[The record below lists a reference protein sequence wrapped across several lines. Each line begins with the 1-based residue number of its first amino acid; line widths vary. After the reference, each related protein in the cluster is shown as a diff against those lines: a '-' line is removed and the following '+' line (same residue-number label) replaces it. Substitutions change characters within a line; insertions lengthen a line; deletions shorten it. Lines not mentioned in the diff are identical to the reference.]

1 MIVNSGRHENLKTD
15 LCPKFVAATTE
26 IENIIIN
33 PHEEKYVYKKF
44 YGKMIEYEIY
54 LKTFRGNCSCTQYS
68 QCKSQYSRSS
78 NGVNVSRICTKTYGR
93 YIPYVEPTHKMH
105 CTKP

>member
-33 PHEEKYVYKKF
+33 PHEEKYVYK
-44 YGKMIEYEIY
+44 
-54 LKTFRGNCSCTQYS
+54 
-68 QCKSQYSRSS
+68 SS
-78 NGVNVSRICTKTYGR
+78 MVRW
-93 YIPYVEPTHKMH
+93 
-105 CTKP
+105 